1 VTRRRAVAWIAGV
14 AVAGAAGVAGVKLL
28 GTTPITQAS
37 GPVVP
42 AARVTRGSMQLTV
55 FMDGEL
61 RATKQMSLT
70 APSVGGALRV
80 LRIVETGTAVEQDD
94 VVMELDPADQQYA
107 LEQAEFELQEAQQEL
122 IKRRADIKAQE
133 SADVVTLLTAQ
144 FDVRRAA
151 LDAAVDADLIAA
163 NEHKIRQAELQE
175 ARRNLER
182 VEQDVKARIATNK
195 ASLAVLEERKTRAE
209 TSATRARQNMDNL
222 VLKAPMDGIVA
233 VRDNMDASGG
243 MFWEGMALPAYRAGD
258 TVFSGRPV
266 IDIFDLSSME
276 VRARVNEQ
284 ERDNVKAGQKATID
298 SDAVPGIAPVATV
311 MSIAGLGRASRN
323 SGPLRMFE
331 VTLEL
336 KDADQR
342 LRPGT
347 TVRVLLKGDTVEGV
361 LILPRQALFEVEGK
375 PTVYVRGD
383 APDKFLPK
391 VVKVLHRTENHVAIE
406 GLGEGEEVAL
416 VDPVAA
422 LKLGGG
428 RAAGGGPLDVK
439 K

>member
-1 VTRRRAVAWIAGV
+1 MTRKRLLAWIAGV
-14 AVAGAAGVAGVKLL
+14 AVVGTAGFTGYKLL
-28 GTTPITQAS
+28 GSTPITQAS
-37 GPVVP
+37 APVVP
-42 AARVTRGSMQLTV
+42 TARVTKGKLQLTV

-61 RATKQMSLT
+61 RATKQMNLT

-80 LRIVETGTAVEQDD
+80 LSIVETGTAVEKDA

-107 LEQAEFELQEAQQEL
+107 LEQAEFELQEAEQEL

-163 NEHKIRQAELQE
+163 NEHKIRQAEMQE
-175 ARRNLER
+175 AKRNLER

-195 ASLAVLEERKTRAE
+195 ASLAVLEERRTRAQ
-209 TSATRARQNMDNL
+209 TSAARARQNMDNL

-243 MFWEGMALPAYRAGD
+243 MFFEGMAMPAYRAGD

-266 IDIFDLSSME
+266 IDIFDLTSME
-276 VRARVNEQ
+276 IRARVNEQ
-284 ERDNVKAGQKATID
+284 ERDNVKPGQKARID
-298 SDAVPGIAPVATV
+298 ADGVPGLSPTATV
-311 MSIAGLGRASRN
+311 LSVAGLGRAGR

-347 TVRVLLKGDTVEGV
+347 TVRVQLQGDTIDGV
-361 LILPRQALFEVEGK
+361 LLMPRQALFEVEGK

-383 APDKFLPK
+383 QPDKFSPK
-391 VVKVLHRTENHVAIE
+391 AVKVLHRTENQVAIE
-406 GLGEGEEVAL
+406 GLGEGVEVAL

-422 LKLGGG
+422 LKLSGGK
-428 RAAGGGPLDVK
+428 AAGGGPLDVK

>member
-1 VTRRRAVAWIAGV
+1 MTRKRLLAWIAGV
-14 AVAGAAGVAGVKLL
+14 AVVGTAGFTGYKLL
-28 GTTPITQAS
+28 GSTPITQAS
-37 GPVVP
+37 APVVP
-42 AARVTRGSMQLTV
+42 TARVTKGRLQLTV

-61 RATKQMSLT
+61 RATKQMNLT

-80 LRIVETGTAVEQDD
+80 LSIVETGTAVEKDA

-107 LEQAEFELQEAQQEL
+107 LEQAEFELQEAEQEL

-163 NEHKIRQAELQE
+163 NEHKIRQAEMQE
-175 ARRNLER
+175 AKRNLER

-195 ASLAVLEERKTRAE
+195 ASLAVLEERRTRAQ
-209 TSATRARQNMDNL
+209 TSAARARQNMDNL

-243 MFWEGMALPAYRAGD
+243 MFFEGMAMPAYRAGD

-266 IDIFDLSSME
+266 IDIFDLTSME
-276 VRARVNEQ
+276 IRARVNEQ
-284 ERDNVKAGQKATID
+284 ERDNVKPGQKARID
-298 SDAVPGIAPVATV
+298 ADGVPGLSPTATV
-311 MSIAGLGRASRN
+311 LSVAGLGRAGR

-347 TVRVLLKGDTVEGV
+347 TVRVQLQGDTIDGV
-361 LILPRQALFEVEGK
+361 LLMPRQALFEVEGK

-383 APDKFLPK
+383 QPDKFSPK
-391 VVKVLHRTENHVAIE
+391 AVKVLHRTENQVAIE
-406 GLGEGEEVAL
+406 GLGEGVEVAL

-422 LKLGGG
+422 LKLSGGK
-428 RAAGGGPLDVK
+428 AAGGGPLDVK

>member
-1 VTRRRAVAWIAGV
+1 MVAWIAGV
-14 AVAGAAGVAGVKLL
+14 AVVGVAGVAGFKLL
-28 GTTPITQAS
+28 GTSPITQAS
-37 GPVVP
+37 APVVP
-42 AARVTRGSMQLTV
+42 TARVTKGKLQLTV

-61 RATKQMSLT
+61 RATKQMNLT

-80 LRIVETGTAVEQDD
+80 LSIVETGTAVEKDD

-107 LEQAEFELQEAQQEL
+107 LEQAEFELQEAEQEL

-151 LDAAVDADLIAA
+151 LDAAIDADLIAA

-175 ARRNLER
+175 AKRNLER

-195 ASLAVLEERKTRAE
+195 ASLAVLEERRTRAQ
-209 TSATRARQNMDNL
+209 TSAARARQNMDNL

-243 MFWEGMALPAYRAGD
+243 MFFEGMAMPAYRAGD

-284 ERDNVKAGQKATID
+284 ERVNIKQGQKARIE
-298 SDAVPGIAPVATV
+298 SDAVPGLTPMATV
-311 MSIAGLGRASRN
+311 LTVAGLGRAGR

-347 TVRVLLKGDTVEGV
+347 TVRALLQGDTIEGA
-361 LILPRQALFEVEGK
+361 LLLPRQALFEVEGK

-383 APDKFLPK
+383 GPDKFSPK
-391 VVKVLHRTENHVAIE
+391 VVKVLHRTENQVAIE
-406 GLGEGEEVAL
+406 GLGEGQDVAL

-422 LKLGGG
+422 LKLSGGK
-428 RAAGGGPLDVK
+428 AAAAGPLDVK

>member
-1 VTRRRAVAWIAGV
+1 MTRRRLLAWIAGV
-14 AVAGAAGVAGVKLL
+14 AVVGTAGFTGYRLL
-28 GTTPITQAS
+28 GSSPITQAS
-37 GPVVP
+37 APVVP
-42 AARVTRGSMQLTV
+42 TARVTKGKLELTV

-61 RATKQMSLT
+61 RATKQMNLT

-80 LRIVETGTAVEQDD
+80 LSIVETGTAVEKDS

-107 LEQAEFELQEAQQEL
+107 LEQAEFELQEAEQEL

-175 ARRNLER
+175 AQRNLER
-182 VEQDVKARIATNK
+182 VQQDVKARIATNK
-195 ASLAVLEERKTRAE
+195 ASLAVLEERRTRAQ
-209 TSATRARQNMDNL
+209 TSAARARQNMDNL

-243 MFWEGMALPAYRAGD
+243 MFFEGMAMPAYRAGD

-284 ERDNVKAGQKATID
+284 ERDNVKPGQKARIE
-298 SDAVPGIAPVATV
+298 SDAVPGLSPTATV
-311 MSIAGLGRASRN
+311 LSVAGLGRAGR

-347 TVRVLLKGDTVEGV
+347 TVRVLLKGDTIEGV
-361 LILPRQALFEVEGK
+361 LLLPRQALFEVEGK

-383 APDKFLPK
+383 QPDKFSAK
-391 VVKVLHRTENHVAIE
+391 AVKVLHRTENHVAIE
-406 GLGEGEEVAL
+406 GLGEGVEVAL

-422 LKLGGG
+422 LKLSGGK
-428 RAAGGGPLDVK
+428 AAGSGPLDVK

>member
-1 VTRRRAVAWIAGV
+1 VTRRRLLAWIAGV
-14 AVAGAAGVAGVKLL
+14 AVVGTAGFAGYKLL
-28 GTTPITQAS
+28 GSTPITQAS
-37 GPVVP
+37 APVVP
-42 AARVTRGSMQLTV
+42 TARVTKGKLQLTV

-61 RATKQMSLT
+61 RATKQMNLT

-80 LRIVETGTAVEQDD
+80 LSIVETGTAVEKDD

-107 LEQAEFELQEAQQEL
+107 LEQAEFELLEAEQEL

-133 SADVVTLLTAQ
+133 AADIVTLLTAQ

-175 ARRNLER
+175 TKRNLER

-195 ASLAVLEERKTRAE
+195 ASLAVLEERRTRAQ
-209 TSATRARQNMDNL
+209 TSAARARQNMDNL

-243 MFWEGMALPAYRAGD
+243 MMWEGMAMPAYRAGD

-284 ERDNVKAGQKATID
+284 ERDNVKQGQKARIE
-298 SDAVPGIAPVATV
+298 SDAVPGISPTATV
-311 MSIAGLGRASRN
+311 LSVAGLGRAGR
-323 SGPLRMFE
+323 SGPLRLFE

-347 TVRVLLKGDTVEGV
+347 TVRVLLQGDTIEGA
-361 LILPRQALFEVEGK
+361 LLLPRQALFEVEGK

-383 APDKFLPK
+383 QPDKFLPK
-391 VVKVLHRTENHVAIE
+391 TVKVLHRTENHVAIE
-406 GLGEGEEVAL
+406 GLGEGDEVAL

-422 LKLGGG
+422 LKLSGGK
-428 RAAGGGPLDVK
+428 AAGSGPLDVK